1 MVKEI
6 GFQSASDVLTILIVD
21 VANFFSVGKGMNKE
35 QVIATTELILEE
47 FPEICIADLKLC
59 FNKAKLGEYGTLYD
73 RMDGGVILSWIT
85 QYCDNKMSHF
95 INKNAKIQHL
105 TKDFENNKRTEQMQ
119 VLGQRIDDIRK
130 ANERHNTQKLI
141 DNAKPQKNEEI

>member
-6 GFQSASDVLTILIVD
+6 GFQSASDILTILIVD
-21 VANFFSVGKGMNKE
+21 VVKFFSVGKGMNKE

-47 FPEICIADLKLC
+47 FTEICIADLKLC

-73 RMDGGVILSWIT
+73 RMDGGVILNWIT

-105 TKDFENNKRTEQMQ
+105 TKDFENNKRSEQME
-119 VLGQRIDDIRK
+119 VIGKRITDIKR
-130 ANERHNTQKLI
+130 ANERHNIQKLI
-141 DNAKPQKNEEI
+141 DNAKPQEDK